1 MGWGGGGGGGGIK
14 FNVTVFPRFVL
25 PHKQVGQGLQVKIAN
40 FGLSYDK
47 HSTDYCCLSSRK
59 STPLPL
65 RWLAPETIQHNKF
78 SVYSDIWSYG
88 VLLWEVFSS
97 GQRPYGDLSNAQ
109 VVQNILGHVSLP
121 KPNNCPK
128 AGYNLMLQCWSTVP
142 MERPWFSKIME
153 ELKLVTSNLDPEDIK
168 MLESSPRTPDL
179 LRRM

>member
-1 MGWGGGGGGGGIK
+1 M
-14 FNVTVFPRFVL
+14 
-25 PHKQVGQGLQVKIAN
+25 KIAN

-47 HSTDYCCLSSRK
+47 HSQDYCSLSSRK

-65 RWLAPETIQHNKF
+65 RWLAPETIQHNRI

-109 VVQNILGHVSLP
+109 VVQSILGYKLLS
-121 KPNNCPK
+121 KPSNCPK
-128 AGYNLMLQCWSTVP
+128 AAYNLMLQCWNSAP
-142 MERPWFSKIME
+142 LRRPWFSKIME

-179 LRRM
+179 LRRI